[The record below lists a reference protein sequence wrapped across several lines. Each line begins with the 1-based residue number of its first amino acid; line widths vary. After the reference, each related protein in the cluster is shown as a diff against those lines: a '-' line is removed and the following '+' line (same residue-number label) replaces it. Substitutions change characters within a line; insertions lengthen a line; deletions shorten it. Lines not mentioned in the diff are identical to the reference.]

1 VLLTPQQWKRCGS
14 FLAHPVY
21 STDSVNL
28 RFIIHGSAVLG
39 SLQTGV
45 CVTVCGCVGVHIH
58 GNMATTGRLSHINFS
73 VLSFRPVKLASSS
86 SPWRLPAPQIW
97 PRLTM
102 RALQMFFLLC
112 CIVLYCIVS
121 EHEFTF
127 TFAICYRPCVC
138 LSSVTF
144 VHSTQ
149 PEEIFGNVSTP
160 FSTLTIH

>member
-1 VLLTPQQWKRCGS
+1 VVHFWPTQYIPLILSTYGS
-14 FLAHPVY
+14 LY
-21 STDSVNL
+21 TDPPY
-28 RFIIHGSAVLG
+28 SAV
-39 SLQTGV
+39 SRQA
-45 CVTVCGCVGVHIH
+45 CVWLCVGVHIH

-160 FSTLTIH
+160 FSTLTIHWTSLKILRR